1 MFVFA
6 ARSLCGAKHVRND
19 DRIFVADEML
29 QGAEEPGTQAFRQG
43 TCDENQLLVC
53 TFDGVGG
60 SVRGDLA
67 ATSAA
72 ESLATSVKERQ
83 DLSLAETLQLCADE
97 VAEGQEG
104 LAHNERAYTVGAG
117 CLFRVT
123 PDGTPL
129 ATPFHMGDCRV
140 YHYRAPGF
148 GSLTRDHSLANRY
161 RDELGPEVE
170 IPARIAHVVTSY
182 AGGDIPSPFE
192 IGDTFQMTEAD
203 LFLCASDGLWEHIDQ
218 DLLEGFLSLADPH
231 NEDSLST
238 ALESICR
245 SARENGSPD
254 DISGVL
260 VGYAHKEDEEEPS
273 ELN

>member
-6 ARSLCGAKHVRND
+6 ARSVCGAKHVRND

-29 QGAEEPGTQAFRQG
+29 RGAEEPGSFAQRQG
-43 TCDENQLLVC
+43 ASEEDQLLVC

-67 ATSAA
+67 AMSAA

-161 RDELGPEVE
+161 RDELGPDVE
-170 IPARIAHVVTSY
+170 IPARIAHVVTNY

-192 IGDTFQMTEAD
+192 IGETFQMTEAD
-203 LFLCASDGLWEHIDQ
+203 LFLCASDGLWEHVDQ
-218 DLLEGFLSLADPH
+218 DLIEGFLSLANPH
-231 NEDSLST
+231 DQGSLST

-245 SARENGSPD
+245 SAQENGSPD

-260 VGYAHKEDEEEPS
+260 VGFYDGDGGEGNS
-273 ELN
+273 QQT

>member
-6 ARSLCGAKHVRND
+6 ARSQCGARHVRND
-19 DRIFVADEML
+19 DRIFVMDDVL
-29 QGAEEPGTQAFRQG
+29 VGAEEPGSYVERQG
-43 TCDENQLLVC
+43 TCDSDRMIVC

-67 ATSAA
+67 ALSAA
-72 ESLATSVKERQ
+72 ESLKTTVRERS
-83 DLSLAETLQLCADE
+83 DLSLAETLQTCSDE

-104 LAHNERAYTVGAG
+104 MAHNERAYTVGAG
-117 CLFRVT
+117 CRFKIDD
-123 PDGTPL
+123 DGTPL

-161 RDELGPEVE
+161 RDELGPDVE
-170 IPARIAHVVTSY
+170 IPPKIAHVVTSY

-192 IGDTFQMTEAD
+192 LGETFQISEAD

-218 DLLEGFLSLADPH
+218 DLLEGFLSLADPR
-231 NEDSLST
+231 DKASLGVALRSICRA
-238 ALESICR
+238 ALES
-245 SARENGSPD
+245 GSPD

-260 VGYAHKEDEEEPS
+260 VGYVQDVAADEDCDER
-273 ELN
+273 